1 MMLKIFLYIPLLFL
15 ISSCNS
21 TESGLR
27 KNIRKF
33 RECSIVVPN
42 DMLALKGRKEI
53 NADEYINKIQPKLI
67 IYYDSLSCNSCQV
80 SHLFK
85 LTALYELADS
95 TEAFDVMTIFSQKA
109 EEYDE
114 LMKELMIRN
123 FYYPLFIDV
132 DGSFRKLNQDIP
144 EDTRFHSFLI
154 NEDSHPVFI
163 GNPVEN
169 YDLWNLFNKKL
180 KRYEKKK
187 K

>member
-95 TEAFDVMTIFSQKA
+95 TEAFDVMTIFSPKA

-123 FYYPLFIDV
+123 FYYLCSLMSMAVSENLIRIYLKTPDFTV
-132 DGSFRKLNQDIP
+132 
-144 EDTRFHSFLI
+144 FLSMKTHI
-154 NEDSHPVFI
+154 LYSSAI
-163 GNPVEN
+163 
-169 YDLWNLFNKKL
+169 LL
-180 KRYEKKK
+180 KIMTYGIYLTKN
-187 K
+187 

>member
-1 MMLKIFLYIPLLFL
+1 MLKFFLYIPLLLL

-27 KNIRKF
+27 KKIREF
-33 RECSIVVPN
+33 GECSIVLPN

-53 NADEYINKIQPKLI
+53 NADEYINKSQPKLI

-80 SHLFK
+80 SHLFE

-95 TEAFDVMTIFSQKA
+95 TEAFNVMTIFSPKA

-114 LMKELMIRN
+114 LMKELMVRN
-123 FYYPLFIDV
+123 FNHPLFIDV
-132 DGSFRKLNQDIP
+132 HGSFRKLNQDIP

-154 NEDSHPVFI
+154 DEDSHPVFI

-169 YDLWNLFNKKL
+169 YDLWNLFNKNL
-180 KRYEKKK
+180 KKYEKKK
-187 K
+187 